1 MESLKNGTIVR
12 AIYEYEKYNYIFR
25 NGYLIEEETEM
36 EMGNS
41 VLIARKFEILSE
53 EDEEIDIEAIEF
65 ENQLTVSANNRMIE
79 QLIKAVKQ
87 LNKKLEGK

>member
-25 NGYLIEEETEM
+25 NGYLIEEET
-36 EMGNS
+36 
-41 VLIARKFEILSE
+41 E